1 MTMKQPDIL
10 LMMSD
15 QHAAWY
21 MGHEGGIVDTP
32 NLDAL
37 AVEGT
42 RFSNCYTACP
52 LCVPARMSMLAG
64 RLPTRIGVTATN
76 HTLSS
81 LAPTFLFPLVAA
93 GYETVLIGRM
103 HFTGTDLR
111 HGFMKRIGGDV
122 TPTGWIPPRQEVQKE
137 RGQLMSTFSTGG
149 CLDVIG
155 GGESPVRHFD
165 NEIVQDALEYLAQP
179 HEKPQ
184 FIIVGTFGP
193 HFPYVADP
201 ALYRKYKV
209 RGWLSPT
216 FGETPEFVAQN
227 PWLKAHQKMTSRE
240 VAVKAA
246 AAYCALVEET
256 DAFVG
261 KVRAAFTRYTSTAG
275 HPSVFG
281 YFSDHGDA
289 VGARNM
295 YGKQTFF
302 EDSVRVPFLL
312 AGDGI
317 PADRVIKDNVS
328 LLDIGPTVCALA
340 GTTYQG
346 RLVDGESLTPFL
358 AQDRFESSNTRTVIS
373 QYIESRGGASPWLAQ
388 RPGYKPEPEMFSYSV
403 MVRQGCWKYFVYH
416 GQEEQAVL
424 FDMEND
430 PGETRN
436 VIAAHHETAMRL
448 QRVAMEVADP
458 TTEELEHQDRAVMN
472 AWLRCYE
479 RETGSF
485 IDERWKNNPPTARGQ
500 LEVE

>member
-1 MTMKQPDIL
+1 MKQPDIL

-64 RLPTRIGVTATN
+64 RLPTRIGVTAN
-76 HTLSS
+76 NQTLSS

-122 TPTGWIPPRQEVQKE
+122 TPTSWVPPRQEIQEE
-137 RGQLMSTFSTGG
+137 RGKLMSTFSAGG

-155 GGESPVRHFD
+155 GGESPVRYFD
-165 NEIVQDALEYLAQP
+165 QEIVQDALDYLAQP

-184 FIIVGTFGP
+184 FIVVGTFGP

-201 ALYRKYKV
+201 MLYRKYKA
-209 RGWLSPT
+209 RGWLPPA
-216 FGETPEFVAQN
+216 FGETPDFVAQN
-227 PWLKAHQKMTSRE
+227 PWLKAHQKTAERS

-261 KVRAAFTRYTSTAG
+261 KVRAAFTRYTAAAG
-275 HPSVFG
+275 HPAVFG
-281 YFSDHGDA
+281 YLSDHGDT

-302 EDSVRVPFLL
+302 EDSARVPLLL

-317 PADRVIKDNVS
+317 PAGRVITNNVS

-340 GTTYQG
+340 GTAYQG
-346 RLVDGESLTPFL
+346 AFVDGESLAPFF
-358 AQDRFESSNTRTVIS
+358 AEDGPVSDNARTVIS
-373 QYIESRGGASPWLAQ
+373 QYIESRGGVNPWLAKQ
-388 RPGYKPEPEMFSYSV
+388 PGYKLEPETFSYSV
-403 MVRQGCWKYFVYH
+403 MVRQGRWKYFVYH

-430 PGETRN
+430 PNETKN
-436 VIAAHHETAMRL
+436 VIAAHPETARQL
-448 QRVAMEVADP
+448 HTVAMEAAEP
-458 TTEELEHQDRAVMN
+458 ATAEREHQERGIMN
-472 AWLRCYE
+472 AWLRRYE
-479 RETGSF
+479 WETGKF
-485 IDERWKNNPPTARGQ
+485 IDERWKDNPPTARGQ
-500 LEVE
+500 LEIE